1 MAPVIQISRYRAIAR
16 RDLPLD
22 LPQGDSHLLPIAL
35 FLWLCS
41 AVRVGLALVHRQSFD
56 VEATLA
62 LLCVLGLPLYVL
74 RTRHGRD
81 TARQ

>member
-16 RDLPLD
+16 RDLPLE
-22 LPQGDSHLLPIAL
+22 LPRGDSDLLPIAV

-41 AVRVGLALVHRQSFD
+41 AVRVALTLVHQQTFD

-62 LLCVLGLPLYVL
+62 LLCVLALPLYIL
-74 RTRHGRD
+74 RARHGRD